1 MTGSQSRAMRATHK
15 GRTRRVQTSV
25 VLLLLVCAACTP
37 RGPFAGGP
45 LSGKPGPAHVASW
58 EFAADEEVLELE
70 TRPEDP
76 RSVTLWFWADG
87 PPLYVASSLIGG
99 TKEPSER
106 TWVAHITGNPRVRI
120 LIRGLIYERRARRV
134 IEPSEYERA
143 RAGLERKYGLDPS
156 ARDPERSVWIFRLD
170 PGGSGERS
178 PGDS

>member
-1 MTGSQSRAMRATHK
+1 VIGEVIGGCNIIQELCATGELQAAQRGLVAREAGRDAPGVLGCRAMRATHK

-87 PPLYVASSLIGG
+87 PSLYVASSLIGG

-120 LIRGLIYERRARRV
+120 LIRGLISTSGARV
-134 IEPSEYERA
+134 A
-143 RAGLERKYGLDPS
+143 
-156 ARDPERSVWIFRLD
+156 
-170 PGGSGERS
+170 
-178 PGDS
+178 

>member
-1 MTGSQSRAMRATHK
+1 M
-15 GRTRRVQTSV
+15 RRVQTSV

-87 PPLYVASSLIGG
+87 PSLYVASSLIGG

-134 IEPSEYERA
+134 QDDSDAMGICRA
-143 RAGLERKYGLDPS
+143 TLWCGSTNRAGRRG
-156 ARDPERSVWIFRLD
+156 ARRVEGVPQVV
-170 PGGSGERS
+170 
-178 PGDS
+178 